1 MNWFTSSIGKEAKP
15 SSKNSKNG
23 RNTNDQIVILD
34 KIGSGSYGT
43 VHYCQFD
50 EENSTNFYVAK
61 RAWTF
66 NELVDKQSEAQDKS
80 NYGEEDK
87 DAKIAKKKKDKDE
100 QKKLKERAKR
110 CQHYLTVEEHCLEKI
125 KKANAK
131 LDEDGSDSDSDSAG
145 NKKQLL
151 PNCIGRFVDNTDG
164 NEWLVFDLIVKK
176 QTQNNDDSN
185 PDTSTSMTTPPQ
197 AAKSLHNAMF
207 LDWKDQHKPG
217 DVRHHHL
224 YMIQKALGMD
234 KSDNDDGE
242 ECTTTF
248 EDTLDVILK
257 SLLEVLVATHEQNIV
272 HRDVKP
278 DNLLIDGNT
287 QSLVLI
293 DFGSAA
299 DMDPSQSITSYGKRV
314 GLDENVVAVS
324 PIYAAP
330 ETFIKLGKDVLT
342 FDVFSAGLIFCQLL
356 FNLLDERTDAA
367 FRQQLDEANFDLDV
381 WLERELQA
389 TIRPAGFDDGMQYL
403 ADRVGM
409 WQLLKE
415 MLAVDPFRRIHS
427 PNALK
432 RYKKVL
438 ATLENDE
445 IPSREE
451 IDGTYFDSVVSSL
464 ELCTVPIDD
473 EMGYEVS
480 GSSSAPNTMEESNNE
495 FVVPRPLH
503 FIATFK
509 RGKSLGLILSE
520 SQTDDEDED
529 DEDLKSTKEE
539 WKIATEGAN
548 KGEVFVRHVVEGG
561 QADEMGIIEIGDR
574 LVGVGDFP
582 FFNDGFGG
590 FLQMLEKVPGRAKN
604 VKIHFDRQSILLQ
617 NSDEKTL
624 AVGNVSIT
632 SQGAWSTKGRRK
644 SNEDTFIL
652 QEIHDD
658 EMHSVLIAG
667 IFDGHGGD
675 SASKTSSQILPSL
688 LSTELSSEKLPKALQ
703 SAWDTTCDTYQDGCS
718 IYGECVAE
726 YDPREGVL
734 LAGTGAKDLIAG
746 TTASVAALSMDSDND
761 ELVVLNCGDSRT
773 LLVGEPKDESLK
785 TCIHFVTKDHSP
797 RCNSEAE
804 RLQAGIDKGLDY
816 SLPQCSVNRW
826 WLKVGDYNYA
836 VSRSLEG
843 QFATSKGIVSEADIS
858 TVSLG
863 ALTEQRNNSMMI
875 IASDGLFEVLD
886 NELVGREALKMR
898 REGLSAKDTAKQL
911 CALALNKNTSDNVSA
926 VVVFFE

>member
-23 RNTNDQIVILD
+23 RNTNDKIVILD

-287 QSLVLI
+287 QVRMMIFL
-293 DFGSAA
+293 
-299 DMDPSQSITSYGKRV
+299 
-314 GLDENVVAVS
+314 
-324 PIYAAP
+324 
-330 ETFIKLGKDVLT
+330 
-342 FDVFSAGLIFCQLL
+342 LIFEQI
-356 FNLLDERTDAA
+356 F
-367 FRQQLDEANFDLDV
+367 
-381 WLERELQA
+381 
-389 TIRPAGFDDGMQYL
+389 
-403 ADRVGM
+403 
-409 WQLLKE
+409 
-415 MLAVDPFRRIHS
+415 
-427 PNALK
+427 
-432 RYKKVL
+432 
-438 ATLENDE
+438 
-445 IPSREE
+445 
-451 IDGTYFDSVVSSL
+451 
-464 ELCTVPIDD
+464 
-473 EMGYEVS
+473 
-480 GSSSAPNTMEESNNE
+480 
-495 FVVPRPLH
+495 
-503 FIATFK
+503 
-509 RGKSLGLILSE
+509 
-520 SQTDDEDED
+520 
-529 DEDLKSTKEE
+529 
-539 WKIATEGAN
+539 
-548 KGEVFVRHVVEGG
+548 
-561 QADEMGIIEIGDR
+561 
-574 LVGVGDFP
+574 
-582 FFNDGFGG
+582 
-590 FLQMLEKVPGRAKN
+590 
-604 VKIHFDRQSILLQ
+604 SI
-617 NSDEKTL
+617 S
-624 AVGNVSIT
+624 
-632 SQGAWSTKGRRK
+632 
-644 SNEDTFIL
+644 F
-652 QEIHDD
+652 H
-658 EMHSVLIAG
+658 
-667 IFDGHGGD
+667 
-675 SASKTSSQILPSL
+675 
-688 LSTELSSEKLPKALQ
+688 
-703 SAWDTTCDTYQDGCS
+703 
-718 IYGECVAE
+718 
-726 YDPREGVL
+726 
-734 LAGTGAKDLIAG
+734 
-746 TTASVAALSMDSDND
+746 
-761 ELVVLNCGDSRT
+761 
-773 LLVGEPKDESLK
+773 
-785 TCIHFVTKDHSP
+785 
-797 RCNSEAE
+797 
-804 RLQAGIDKGLDY
+804 
-816 SLPQCSVNRW
+816 
-826 WLKVGDYNYA
+826 
-836 VSRSLEG
+836 
-843 QFATSKGIVSEADIS
+843 
-858 TVSLG
+858 
-863 ALTEQRNNSMMI
+863 
-875 IASDGLFEVLD
+875 
-886 NELVGREALKMR
+886 
-898 REGLSAKDTAKQL
+898 
-911 CALALNKNTSDNVSA
+911 
-926 VVVFFE
+926 